1 MAKGFEWVQ
10 KIYDKIRLWK
20 APAWYVDLMGDTQG
34 IFLESLYI
42 IGKEKFD
49 KIKAK
54 ASEALQ
60 DESLSAEGK
69 FKSVF
74 NYCKSIRI
82 DLDDVALSALIGA
95 LVTAL
100 KKKGMIDIK

>member
-10 KIYDKIRLWK
+10 TLYDKIRFWK
-20 APAWYVDLMGDTQG
+20 APTWYVDLMGDSQG

-42 IGKEKFD
+42 IGKNQFD

-60 DESLSAEGK
+60 DESLSAEDK
-69 FKSVF
+69 VKSIF
-74 NYCKSIRI
+74 NYCKGIKI
-82 DLDDVALSALIGA
+82 ELNDVVLSSLIGA
-95 LVTAL
+95 LIKAL
-100 KKKGMIDIK
+100 KNKGTI

>member
-10 KIYDKIRLWK
+10 NLYNKIKFWQ
-20 APAWYVDLMGDTQG
+20 APAWYVELMGESQG

-42 IGKEKFD
+42 IGKAQFD

-60 DESLSAEGK
+60 DESLSAEDK
-69 FKSVF
+69 IKSVF
-74 NYCKSIRI
+74 NYCKGIKI
-82 DLDDVALSALIGA
+82 ELNDVVLSALIGA
-95 LVTAL
+95 LVKAL
-100 KKKGMIDIK
+100 KNKGTI